1 MSGSPNASKELL
13 DDSED
18 EGKCKRWADFVCGI
32 PEKSEELRDSDAEAA
47 MKEQFLYEKP
57 FWKKVLNLNAG
68 FALVVLAF
76 IIGYF
81 R

>member
-1 MSGSPNASKELL
+1 M
-13 DDSED
+13 
-18 EGKCKRWADFVCGI
+18 CGI
-32 PEKSEELRDSDAEAA
+32 PEKSEELHDSDAEAA

-68 FALVVLAF
+68 FALIVLAF

>member
-1 MSGSPNASKELL
+1 M
-13 DDSED
+13 
-18 EGKCKRWADFVCGI
+18 CGI
-32 PEKSEELRDSDAEAA
+32 PEKSEELHDSDAEAA
-47 MKEQFLYEKP
+47 MKEQFLYENQ

-68 FALVVLAF
+68 FALIVLAF